1 VCTVTFLPLPA
12 GGYLLATNRDESP
25 KRGEALPPA
34 VRTRAG
40 RQLLAPTDTDAGGT
54 WIAADGDGRT
64 LCVLNGDRP
73 PAVPVPEAPLSR
85 GVLLIELM
93 TDPTPDSV
101 EKVLRARLTVLREPV
116 KAFKLLV
123 VEPGPAARCVRL
135 QWDGATL
142 VRDETTEATAYT
154 SSSFEPDEVER
165 RRVAAFATLA
175 DQAPGDVAALREAQ
189 LAWHAGHAPGDA
201 AGDAWS
207 VCMHREDACSRSLT
221 VVEVE
226 GGRVAMTYVAGQPC
240 TGPTTTRETLAAG
253 SAAR

>member
-1 VCTVTFLPLPA
+1 VTFLPLPA

-25 KRGEALPPA
+25 KRGEALPPSE
-34 VRTRAG
+34 RTVAG

-54 WIAADGDGRT
+54 WIAVDAEGRS

-73 PAVPVPEAPLSR
+73 PAAPVPEAPLSR

-93 TDPTPDSV
+93 ADPSADGV
-101 EKVLRARLTVLREPV
+101 EKALRARLTVLREPV

-123 VEPGPAARCVRL
+123 AEPGPPARCVRL
-135 QWDGATL
+135 QWNGATL
-142 VRDETTEATAYT
+142 VRDEVTEATAYT

-165 RRVAAFATLA
+165 RRVSAFATLV
-175 DQAPGDVAALREAQ
+175 DQAPGDAAALREAQ

-221 VVEVE
+221 LVEVD
-226 GGRVAMTYVAGQPC
+226 GGQVAMTYVAGQPC
-240 TGPTTTRETLAAG
+240 TRPNTVRETLAAG